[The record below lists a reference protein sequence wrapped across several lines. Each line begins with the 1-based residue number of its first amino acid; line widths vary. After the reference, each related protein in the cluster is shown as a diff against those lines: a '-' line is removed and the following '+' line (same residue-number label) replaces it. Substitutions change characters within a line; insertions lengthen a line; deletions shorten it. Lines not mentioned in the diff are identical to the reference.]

1 MELSERP
8 LGDRGDGDTVLVD
21 VTGAVGRDTSAP
33 TELLGRVRDLVTRG
47 YKNILLNLAQV
58 TYMDSVMLGALVQG
72 YVSSAKQGSSLKLV
86 QPPPRV
92 RELLTVTK
100 LNTVFEMLEAE
111 AGLQPLGGGHGEP
124 ADRP

>member
-1 MELSERP
+1 MELNERP
-8 LGDRGDGDTVLVD
+8 VGDTGQAVIVELS
-21 VTGAVGRDTSAP
+21 GPVGRDSGAAGV
-33 TELLGRVRDLVTRG
+33 LLTRLKRLIAHG
-47 YKNILLNLAQV
+47 YKTILLNVAQV

-111 AGLQPLGGGHGEP
+111 AGLQPLGGGHGGP
-124 ADRP
+124 ADKP